1 MLIVCEA
8 VERTILTVLGPRN
21 GKLERKPPHLSG
33 GFLFYQYFLGGG
45 ALGPIDE
52 NMGVV
57 VLEALTDWP
66 ENSERLKMA
75 DGKR

>member
-1 MLIVCEA
+1 M
-8 VERTILTVLGPRN
+8 
-21 GKLERKPPHLSG
+21 
-33 GFLFYQYFLGGG
+33 
-45 ALGPIDE
+45 GPIDE